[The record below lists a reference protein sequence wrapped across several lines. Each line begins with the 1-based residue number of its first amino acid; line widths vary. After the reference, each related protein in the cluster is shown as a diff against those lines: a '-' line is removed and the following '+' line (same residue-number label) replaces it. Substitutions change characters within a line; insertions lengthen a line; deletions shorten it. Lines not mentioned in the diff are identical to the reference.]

1 MNMDS
6 TSSPHYE
13 HSHTSVVFFSGIVS
27 VILSILAVSA
37 AVQQRWIPLASPGIR
52 STGTGDTTVVPPVTR
67 DIVREE
73 SAVVDAVQ
81 RAEPAVVSVIVTKD
95 LPVLEQVF
103 EEIPFGP
110 QFFFDP
116 FMSPFDLRVPRV
128 RQKGTERR
136 EVGGGTAFFVSRD
149 GLLMTNKH
157 VVEDEEADYTVLLND
172 GKKLEAKI
180 VGRDP
185 ASDIALLKVDGKDF
199 PALTLSKEE
208 PVLGQSVIAI
218 GNALGEFRNTV
229 SVGVISGLR
238 RSITAGNPQ
247 SGAVEQLNRIIQT
260 DAAINQGNSG
270 GPLLSLEGEVI
281 GMNTAIA
288 GGAQNI
294 AFAIPAGDLRR
305 VLGSFQEHG
314 RILRPY
320 LGVRYVPVT
329 KEVKEKNNLPVD
341 EGVLVVRGESP
352 SDPAVLPGSPAD
364 KAGIVEND
372 IILEIDGLKLD
383 ADTSLANIVQ
393 SKLPGDI
400 VKLTV
405 LHKGEEKE
413 LSMKLEKWK
422 E

>member
-6 TSSPHYE
+6 TSSLPFQR
-13 HSHTSVVFFSGIVS
+13 HTHASVVFFSIVAS
-27 VILSILAVSA
+27 VVLSVLAVSA
-37 AVQQRWIPLASPGIR
+37 AVQYGWIPLVPPSIH
-52 STGTGDTTVVPPVTR
+52 STGTGTMVPTTTPR
-67 DIVREE
+67 DIVHEE
-73 SAVVDAVQ
+73 SAVIDVVRQ
-81 RAEPAVVSVIVTKD
+81 AEPAVVSVIVTKD
-95 LPVLEQVF
+95 LPILEQFF
-103 EEIPFGP
+103 EEIPLGP

-116 FMSPFDLRVPRV
+116 FMSPFDLRIPRI

-157 VVEDEEADYTVLLND
+157 VIEDEEADYTVLLND
-172 GKKLEAKI
+172 GTKLEASV

-185 ASDIALLKVDGKDF
+185 ANDIALLKVEGDNF
-199 PALTLSKEE
+199 PSLTLAKAE
-208 PVLGQSVIAI
+208 PILGQSVIAI

-238 RSITAGNPQ
+238 RTITAGNPRR
-247 SGAVEQLNRIIQT
+247 GAVEQLNRIIQT
-260 DAAINQGNSG
+260 DTAINQGNSG

-305 VLGSFQEHG
+305 VLRSFQEHG

-320 LGVRYVPVT
+320 LGVRYVPIT
-329 KEVKEKNNLPVD
+329 KEVKEKNNLLVD

-352 SDPAVLPGSPAD
+352 SEPAVLPGSPAD

-372 IILEIDGLKLD
+372 IILEIDGLKLGT
-383 ADTSLANIVQ
+383 DTSLASIIQ
-393 SKLPGDI
+393 GKLPGDT
-400 VKLTV
+400 VKLMI

-413 LSMKLEKWK
+413 LSVKLEEWK